1 MLEPKRMKEQLQLF
15 LEQDPHED
23 AVIVFKTT
31 RPPSPEKINTPKGW
45 DLRGYAANDLS
56 IFRLTWS
63 YLSVT
68 QDKEFL
74 TEKIGDQTVKERLRV
89 LATDWKKLLREP
101 SDKLADYG
109 EAPNLLECVPTYIHK
124 VPSFNSANVWM
135 MREYADIID
144 LTGNYTEASEL
155 RREADNLVKAV
166 MTLYEPGEGVWASVH
181 RDGKRVEMRHCYD
194 FATVGRFMAADLS
207 PTIRQQMVEFV
218 QRELLT
224 EKWMRTQSML
234 DVAAAHS
241 DRPDHG
247 PMGAYDA
254 WPAVTVDALC
264 TLGSWENAI
273 SFLRSTRV
281 AVYEG
286 VYAQAREFT
295 GQGGVSMMPRS
306 GSHSA
311 EAACENAREAGPL
324 LRPSSIHCS
333 DIYPGWDNH

>member
-1 MLEPKRMKEQLQLF
+1 
-15 LEQDPHED
+15 
-23 AVIVFKTT
+23 
-31 RPPSPEKINTPKGW
+31 
-45 DLRGYAANDLS
+45 
-56 IFRLTWS
+56 
-63 YLSVT
+63 
-68 QDKEFL
+68 
-74 TEKIGDQTVKERLRV
+74 
-89 LATDWKKLLREP
+89 
-101 SDKLADYG
+101 
-109 EAPNLLECVPTYIHK
+109 
-124 VPSFNSANVWM
+124 M

-181 RDGKRVEMRHCYD
+181 RDGKRLEMRHCYD
-194 FATVGRFMAADLS
+194 FAPVGRFMAADLS

-264 TLGSWENAI
+264 TL
-273 SFLRSTRV
+273 
-281 AVYEG
+281 
-286 VYAQAREFT
+286 
-295 GQGGVSMMPRS
+295 
-306 GSHSA
+306 
-311 EAACENAREAGPL
+311 
-324 LRPSSIHCS
+324 
-333 DIYPGWDNH
+333 

>member
-1 MLEPKRMKEQLQLF
+1 
-15 LEQDPHED
+15 
-23 AVIVFKTT
+23 
-31 RPPSPEKINTPKGW
+31 
-45 DLRGYAANDLS
+45 
-56 IFRLTWS
+56 
-63 YLSVT
+63 
-68 QDKEFL
+68 
-74 TEKIGDQTVKERLRV
+74 
-89 LATDWKKLLREP
+89 
-101 SDKLADYG
+101 
-109 EAPNLLECVPTYIHK
+109 
-124 VPSFNSANVWM
+124 
-135 MREYADIID
+135 
-144 LTGNYTEASEL
+144 
-155 RREADNLVKAV
+155 
-166 MTLYEPGEGVWASVH
+166 
-181 RDGKRVEMRHCYD
+181 
-194 FATVGRFMAADLS
+194 MAADLS